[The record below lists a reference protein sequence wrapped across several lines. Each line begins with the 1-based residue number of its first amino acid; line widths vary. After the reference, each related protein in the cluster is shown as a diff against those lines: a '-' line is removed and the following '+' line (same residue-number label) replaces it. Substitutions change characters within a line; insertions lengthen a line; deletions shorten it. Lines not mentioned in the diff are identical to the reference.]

1 MDHLRKRRV
10 ALKYENA
17 RLQFALDY
25 RELMR
30 EYKIS
35 YSDVATILGLSG
47 IRTRELINRDPLN
60 LEQMTALV
68 DVLNECGSCRIVFVI
83 PRP

>member
-1 MDHLRKRRV
+1 MDHLSKRRV
-10 ALKYENA
+10 ALKYESA
-17 RLQFALDY
+17 RLQFASDY

-30 EYKIS
+30 EYGVS
-35 YSDVATILGLSG
+35 YNDVARILGLSG
-47 IRTRELINRDPLN
+47 TKVRELISRESLN

-68 DVLNECGSCRIVFVI
+68 DVLNEAGTCHIVFVI